1 MTNNNCQSH
10 TEVSPAIGAVKK
22 RKRVGRGNASGYGG
36 ECGRGHKG
44 QKSRS
49 GYSRKRGFEGGQNPL
64 YRRLPKKAGFRN
76 RFRVEYRIIN
86 LSDLDNICKENDH
99 VDQEFLMTQFGIA
112 QYEQVKILGDG
123 SISKSLTVY
132 AHSFSKSALEK
143 LSASGSTAHT
153 L

>member
-1 MTNNNCQSH
+1 MSNKCQDH
-10 TEVSPAIGAVKK
+10 TEVAPAPGAVRK

-76 RFRVEYRIIN
+76 RFRVEYRILN
-86 LSDLDNICKENDH
+86 VADLDAVCKANDC
-99 VDQEFLMTQFGIA
+99 VDQAFLMAQFGITHD
-112 QYEQVKILGDG
+112 ERVKVLGDG
-123 SISKSLTVY
+123 SISKAITVH
-132 AHSFSKSALEK
+132 AHAFSKSALEK
-143 LSASGSTAHT
+143 LAESGSTTHV